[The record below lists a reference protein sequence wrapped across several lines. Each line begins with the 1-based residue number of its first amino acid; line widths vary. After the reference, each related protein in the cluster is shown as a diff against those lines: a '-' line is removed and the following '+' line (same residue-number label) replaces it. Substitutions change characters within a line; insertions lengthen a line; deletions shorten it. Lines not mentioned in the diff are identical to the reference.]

1 MSLYILIGGD
11 QKEYGPIP
19 ATDVQQWLTEGRL
32 NEESLIK
39 AEGDADFRP
48 LSTFPE
54 FAGAATSVPPV
65 PPPFGAGPFDRMPE
79 DYELDLGGCLS
90 RGWVLVKN
98 NLSVLFVGTLLYLLI
113 DKTIAIGGLAKN
125 PFVGALFSVVN
136 LVISG
141 PLLGGVFYLFL
152 RVLRSES
159 AEVGDIFQGF
169 RRAFGQLFLGT
180 LIPSLLVG
188 ACLLPFIALFLWKLT
203 PLTGLMAN
211 LHADAMPDPETL
223 AALTSVL
230 LPCLPVLLFCAIP
243 ATYLAVCWKFTLP
256 LILDQGLDFWT
267 AMKLSRQRVHQH
279 WWLVFGLLILISLLN
294 FAGLCLCGIGYLFT
308 LPVGYAAL
316 MIAYETIFPK
326 GPSA

>member
-1 MSLYILIGGD
+1 MALYILIGGD

-32 NEESLIK
+32 NEGSLIK
-39 AEGDADFRP
+39 VEGDADFRP

-65 PPPFGAGPFDRMPE
+65 PPPFGAGPSDRMPE

-90 RGWVLVKN
+90 RGWALVKN
-98 NLSVLFVGTLLYLLI
+98 NFSVLFVGTLVYLLI
-113 DKTIAIGGLAKN
+113 EGVIGGLAQV

-159 AEVGDIFQGF
+159 AEVGDIFNGF

-188 ACLLPFIALFLWKLT
+188 ACLLPFIVLFLWKLT
-203 PLTGLMAN
+203 PLMGLMAN

-223 AALTSVL
+223 ATLTSVL

-294 FAGLCLCGIGYLFT
+294 FAGLCLCFVGVLFT

>member
-1 MSLYILIGGD
+1 MALYILIGGD

-39 AEGDADFRP
+39 VEGDADFRP

-54 FAGAATSVPPV
+54 FAGAATSLPPI
-65 PPPFGAGPFDRMPE
+65 PPPFGAGPSDSMPE

-90 RGWVLVKN
+90 RGWALVKN
-98 NLSVLFVGTLLYLLI
+98 NFSVLFVGTLVYLLI
-113 DKTIAIGGLAKN
+113 EGVIGGLAQV

-141 PLLGGVFYLFL
+141 PLLAGVFYLFL
-152 RVLRSES
+152 RVLRSEP
-159 AEVGDIFQGF
+159 AEVGDIFHGF

-188 ACLLPFIALFLWKLT
+188 ACLLPFIVLVLWKLT
-203 PLTGLMAN
+203 PLMGLMAN

-223 AALTSVL
+223 ATLTSVL

-294 FAGLCLCGIGYLFT
+294 FAGLCLCCVGVLFT

>member
-1 MSLYILIGGD
+1 MALYILIGGD

-48 LSTFPE
+48 LGTFPE
-54 FAGAATSVPPV
+54 FAGGATSFATV
-65 PPPFGAGPFDRMPE
+65 PPPFGTGPADGMPE

-90 RGWVLVKN
+90 RGWALVKN
-98 NLSVLFVGTLLYLLI
+98 NFSVLFVGTLVYLLI
-113 DKTIAIGGLAKN
+113 EGVIGGLAQV

-159 AEVGDIFQGF
+159 AEVGDIFHGF

-188 ACLLPFIALFLWKLT
+188 ACLLPFIVLFLWKLT
-203 PLTGLMAN
+203 PLMGN
-211 LHADAMPDPETL
+211 LRADAMPDPETL
-223 AALTSVL
+223 AALTSAL

-267 AMKLSRQRVHQH
+267 AMKISRQRVHQH

-294 FAGLCLCGIGYLFT
+294 FAGLCLCFVGVLFT